1 MSTTFINR
9 GHFYAPHVKP
19 VLLDC
24 NFIVDST
31 NGNGLGVRNVKGQG
45 IETVFMH
52 TSATPGR
59 APRNNLLNPN
69 PVAGVIQVQF
79 ADNYMR
85 YYGGTAGFV
94 PPIGTPSTSTTA
106 NAINTI
112 VVLGTATPAQ
122 WLAVGLPPGVTPAIG
137 ASFIA
142 SSSSVIG
149 GSAEVAPAATG
160 YSGIDHIEVV
170 GDPNVTIN
178 PIPVGGSPNVGGF
191 IYLACLFEGA
201 LTAPA
206 AGTSIG
212 LQFYLSQSSVMVLGE

>member
-9 GHFYAPHVKP
+9 GHFYCPHVKP
-19 VLLDC
+19 VLIDC
-24 NFIVDST
+24 NFTVDPN
-31 NGNGLGVRNVKGQG
+31 NGNGFGVRSLKGQG
-45 IETVFMH
+45 VSSLFMH
-52 TSATPGR
+52 TTATPGR
-59 APRNNLLNPN
+59 TANGQLNPN
-69 PVAGVIQVQF
+69 PVSGVIQVQLT
-79 ADNYMR
+79 DNYNR
-85 YYGGTAGFV
+85 YYGGFTGFI

-122 WLAVGLPPGVTPAIG
+122 WLAVGVPPGVTPAVG
-137 ASFIA
+137 VSFIA
-142 SSSSVIG
+142 TSSALIG
-149 GSAEVAPAATG
+149 GSAQVAPAATG

-170 GDPNVTIN
+170 GDPNTSIG

-206 AGTSIG
+206 SGTTIG
-212 LQFYLSQSSVMVLGE
+212 LSFYLGQSNVVVKGE